1 MKGGSG
7 GFDTAGLGGVGGP
20 YRLDSGNQVFQVSDQ
35 VKQSVPEH
43 VRKAARELGEKAF
56 RERLREIQMTP
67 YDHELY
73 MQYYNNVKKPIQQ
86 LRNILEG
93 IICSLAKYCTSTV

>member
-1 MKGGSG
+1 MNWFVVFNLGGSG

-20 YRLDSGNQVFQVSDQ
+20 YRLASGHQVYQVSDQ
-35 VKQSVPEH
+35 MKQSVPEH
-43 VRKAARELGEKAF
+43 VRKAARELGQKAF

-67 YDHELY
+67 FEHELY

-93 IICSLAKYCTSTV
+93 Y